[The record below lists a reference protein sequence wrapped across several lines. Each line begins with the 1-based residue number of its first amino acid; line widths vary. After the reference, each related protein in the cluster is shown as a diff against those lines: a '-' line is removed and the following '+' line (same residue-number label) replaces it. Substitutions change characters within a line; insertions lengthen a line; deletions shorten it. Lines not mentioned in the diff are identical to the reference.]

1 MESSCE
7 VSLFL
12 RLRGLSNGSKINH
25 YASPKNNFWP
35 PIGTT

>member
-1 MESSCE
+1 MESSRE

-12 RLRGLSNGSKINH
+12 RLHGLSNGSKINH
-25 YASPKNNFWP
+25 CAYPKNNFWP